1 MGRRSSRNQ
10 FTTHSGKTI
19 KVNRNLVARWVTWRD
34 DLQRRKAER
43 LAGLPKGR
51 VKRFFYHF
59 QPSRMYHYWFS
70 REGAIMALK
79 IFGITIAAS
88 FLLLIGLFAYFRK
101 DLPNL
106 KDDIYGKNL
115 GGSTQYY
122 DRTGKVLLWEDYDAV
137 KRIPV
142 KDKDISTYMKQATVA
157 IEDKDFFK
165 HGGFDVR
172 GIIRAGWN
180 NVFGGSG
187 TTQGGSTITQ
197 QLVKLTQNWTL
208 DRSYAR
214 KIKEIILAVELER
227 TYSKQEILSGY
238 LNVAPYGGIEY
249 GVEAAAR
256 DYFNKS
262 ADELS
267 LAEATMLAAIPKSPR
282 YYSPYS
288 ADFDKASAV
297 GRQRYILDQMV
308 DQGMISKEKAAK
320 AKKVNVIAAVK
331 PRPTKFAGIKAPYFV
346 LTAKEQLENEILQSS
361 DTAKRGGWKV
371 TTTLDLEKQKQAE
384 QVVQNGIYQVRA
396 QGGDEIGFAAEDVPT
411 GQMVALV
418 GGVDFTD
425 KDHGQNNYARLR
437 IPPGSSFKPYDYISL
452 LENTTNSGAGS
463 VLYDKVGPLPGYPC
477 TNHARPRDGGNCLVD
492 YDFRQP
498 GPLSLRYALG
508 GSLNIPAVK
517 AMLIAGIDKTRDV
530 AKKLGL
536 KSGYN
541 CYVDDKLTKE
551 GPCYGSSAIGDGAY
565 LKLDEHVH
573 GFASISRD
581 GVNLPQT
588 YILKITD
595 ARSKPLYEWKKSKG
609 EQAVRPDAAYIV
621 ADMISDPNAS
631 YLSRKTHIFNN
642 WRFGVK
648 TGTTND
654 GKDGLMMSFSTK
666 YAAGVWV
673 GYHNRQRVMS
683 GFMETMTQ
691 PIISNWMNQAHTG
704 LQPVERKRPSGVKTL
719 PAYVVRSHVGV
730 ASVEPSPSTDIF
742 PSWYQPKKVATKSEV
757 IDIVSNKLATN
768 CTPDRAKK
776 TVNNAAVG
784 SFSSDTFVNGG
795 NSTGTDK
802 DDIHKCGDARP
813 TIDGITVDDNGG
825 GVYKISVQYSPGTHP
840 LTSDKFPFNIS
851 VSVDGKSLK
860 LLKKTGGYSTF
871 QYTTNS
877 DGSKTISV
885 QVTDSVLYGAQAA
898 ESYNFQTGS
907 VQGVNSNSN
916 GHHHG
921 LFGH

>member
-1 MGRRSSRNQ
+1 MGRRTSRHQ
-10 FTTHSGKTI
+10 FTTKSGKTI
-19 KVNRNLVARWVTWRD
+19 KVNQNLVARWVSWRD

-43 LAGLPKGR
+43 LASLPKGR
-51 VKRFFYHF
+51 IKRFFYHF
-59 QPSRMYHYWFS
+59 QPKRMYHYWFS

-79 IFGITIAAS
+79 VFGITVAAG

-122 DRTGKVLLWEDYDAV
+122 DRTGKTLLWEDYDAV

-142 KDKDISTYMKQATVA
+142 ADKDISNYMKLATVA

-180 NVFGGSG
+180 NFFGGSG

-197 QLVKLTQNWTL
+197 QLVKLTQNWTR

-227 TYSKQEILSGY
+227 TYSKQEVLTGY

-262 ADELS
+262 ASDLT
-267 LAEATMLAAIPKSPR
+267 LPEATTLAAIPKSPH

-288 ADFDKASAV
+288 GDFDKVSFI
-297 GRQRYILDQMV
+297 GRQHYILDQMV
-308 DQGMISKEKAAK
+308 DQGMVTKAQADK
-320 AKKVNVIAAVK
+320 AKKVNILARVK
-331 PRPTKFAGIKAPYFV
+331 PRPTKYAGIKAPYFV
-346 LTAKEQLENEILQSS
+346 LTAKEQLENEILRSS
-361 DTAKRGGWKV
+361 DTAKRGGWKI
-371 TTTLDLEKQKQAE
+371 TTTLDLDRQKMAE
-384 QVVQNGIYQVRA
+384 EEVQKGIYQVRA
-396 QGGDEIGFAAEDVPT
+396 QGGDAIGFAAEDVTT

-437 IPPGSSFKPYDYISL
+437 IPPGSSFKPYNYVAL

-477 TNHARPRDGGNCLVD
+477 TNKAPPKAGGNCLVN

-508 GSLNIPAVK
+508 GSRNIPAVK
-517 AMLIAGIDKTRDV
+517 AMLIAGIDKTREV
-530 AKKLGL
+530 ANKLGL

-541 CYVDDKLTKE
+541 CYLDDELTKE

-565 LKLDEHVH
+565 LKLDEHIH
-573 GFASISRD
+573 GFASISRN

-609 EQAVRPDAAYIV
+609 EQAVRPDSAYIV

-631 YLSRKTHIFNN
+631 YLSRKPHFFNG
-642 WRFGVK
+642 WRFGIK

-654 GKDGLMMSFSTK
+654 GKDGLMMGMSTK
-666 YAAGVWV
+666 YSAGVWV
-673 GYHNRQRVMS
+673 GYHNRQIAMR
-683 GFMETMTQ
+683 GFMETMTA
-691 PIISNWMNQAHTG
+691 PILTGWMNRAHTG
-704 LQPVERKRPSGVKTL
+704 LQPVERRRPSGVKTL
-719 PAYVVRSHVGV
+719 PAYVVRTHVGV
-730 ASVEPSPSTDIF
+730 ASREPSPSTDIF
-742 PSWYQPKKVATKSEV
+742 PSWYQAKKVSTKSEI
-757 IDIVSNKLATN
+757 IDVVSNKLATK

-776 TVNNAAVG
+776 KVNNAAVG

-795 NSTGTDK
+795 SSTGTDK
-802 DDIHKCGDARP
+802 DDVHKCSDKMP
-813 TIDGITVDDNGG
+813 LIVDIDPNKSDDN
-825 GVYKISVQYSPGTHP
+825 VYSIRVKFRRGTHP
-840 LTSDKFPFNIS
+840 LKGDKFTGTLTLK
-851 VSVDGKSLK
+851 VDGEII
-860 LLKKTGGYSTF
+860 
-871 QYTTNS
+871 
-877 DGSKTISV
+877 KTINVSQSGSHTFSYRAKPNSTHTV
-885 QVTDSVLYGAQAA
+885 VAEVVDSVLYAGADQKTLNN
-898 ESYNFQTGS
+898 EDGPPP
-907 VQGVNSNSN
+907 VCPPDC
-916 GHHHG
+916 
-921 LFGH
+921 